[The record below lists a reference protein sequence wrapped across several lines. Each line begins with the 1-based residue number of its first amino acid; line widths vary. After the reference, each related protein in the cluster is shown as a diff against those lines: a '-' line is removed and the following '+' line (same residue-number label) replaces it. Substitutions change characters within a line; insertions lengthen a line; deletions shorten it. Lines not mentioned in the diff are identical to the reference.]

1 VSDERPK
8 VAASARSEMIQSSR
22 TWSALN
28 VVAEAVAAASGT
40 EPVVYVERR
49 GDEYR
54 WSLATKGG
62 GYPLLRIS
70 ARFLGVD
77 YRRIYVGFRTLPNGT
92 AILCEDPSNF
102 DTPDKCAVLKL
113 SGEITPTAAAQR
125 IRKALGRGDS
135 KRE

>member
-1 VSDERPK
+1 MSDKSPK
-8 VAASARSEMIQSSR
+8 VAALARSEMIQSCR
-22 TWSALN
+22 TWSELN
-28 VVAEAVAAASGT
+28 VVTEAVAAASET

-77 YRRIYVGFRTLPNGT
+77 YRRIYVGFRTLPNST
-92 AILCEDPSNF
+92 AILCEDPANF
-102 DTPDKCAVLKL
+102 DTPDKWALLKL
-113 SGEITPTAAAQR
+113 SGKITPTAARR
-125 IRKALGRGDS
+125 IRTAVGGGDS
-135 KRE
+135 RSE

>member
-1 VSDERPK
+1 
-8 VAASARSEMIQSSR
+8 MIQSSR

-28 VVAEAVAAASGT
+28 VVADAVAAASEI

-77 YRRIYVGFRTLPNGT
+77 YRRIYVGYRTLPNGM
-92 AILCEDPSNF
+92 AILCEDPSKI
-102 DTPDKCAVLKL
+102 DVPDKWAVLKL
-113 SGEITPTAAAQR
+113 SGKITPTAAARQ
-125 IRKALGRGDS
+125 IRTAVSGGDS
-135 KRE
+135 RRE

>member
-1 VSDERPK
+1 
-8 VAASARSEMIQSSR
+8 MIQSSR

-28 VVAEAVAAASGT
+28 VVAEAVAAASEI

-54 WSLATKGG
+54 WSLATTGG

-92 AILCEDPSNF
+92 SILCEDPSNI
-102 DTPDKCAVLKL
+102 DVPDKWAVLNL
-113 SGEITPTAAAQR
+113 SGKITRMAAAR
-125 IRKALGRGDS
+125 TIRTAVGGGDS
-135 KRE
+135 RRE